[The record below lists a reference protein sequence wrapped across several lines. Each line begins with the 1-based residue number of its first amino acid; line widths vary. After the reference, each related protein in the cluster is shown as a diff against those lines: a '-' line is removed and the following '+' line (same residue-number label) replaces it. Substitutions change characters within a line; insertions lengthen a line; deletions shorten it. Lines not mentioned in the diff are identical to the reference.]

1 MRSHKAKRR
10 AAPAAA
16 SAAKAIKQDQPAA
29 RKKRPT
35 ADQRRARADMR
46 TLSAAWNNLMEA
58 QRQAWDDEAH
68 TNRRGGYTPRSRRRS
83 GRRMF
88 MKANFRRLALSQEIL
103 TDPPGEDS
111 YRPAPSVSFFIT
123 NSGGRI
129 ALELGVPSGQAEGL
143 MVSSW
148 HPLNPGVMV
157 WKKFVRICRL
167 PAPVEGKCDI
177 TKRYVAKYGVPP
189 AGKKVFI
196 RVQQMN
202 DYVGSIV
209 QIVSA
214 IVPAGLGGG
223 GHAKEA

>member
-1 MRSHKAKRR
+1 MRSHKANRR
-10 AAPAAA
+10 AAPATAD
-16 SAAKAIKQDQPAA
+16 AAKDIKQHQPAA

-58 QRQAWDDEAH
+58 QRQAWDEEAH
-68 TNRRGGYTPRSRRRS
+68 SNRRGGYAPRSRRRS

-111 YRPAPSVSFFIT
+111 YRQTPSVQFVIT
-123 NSGGRI
+123 NNGGRI
-129 ALELGVPSGQAEGL
+129 ALELVVPSGQAEGL

-148 HPLNPGVMV
+148 HPVNPGVMV
-157 WKKFVRICRL
+157 WKKFVRIGQL
-167 PAPVEGKCDI
+167 PASVGGMHDI
-177 TKRYVAKYGVPP
+177 TKPYVAKYGVPP

-209 QIVSA
+209 QMVSA
-214 IVPAGLGGG
+214 IVPAGPGGG
-223 GHAKEA
+223 GQAKEA

>member
-1 MRSHKAKRR
+1 MRSHKANRA
-10 AAPAAA
+10 AAPAPAGAA
-16 SAAKAIKQDQPAA
+16 MANKHPKPAT
-29 RKKRPT
+29 RKKVPT

-111 YRPAPSVSFFIT
+111 YRPAPSVHFVIT

-129 ALELGVPSGQAEGL
+129 ALELVVPSGQAEGL

-214 IVPAGLGGG
+214 IVPAGPVGGG
-223 GHAKEA
+223 QAKEA